1 MKDNIDRASVEDSQV
16 RDVTTAN
23 QIFSHIIT
31 DMMLLKAA
39 KYSDRL
45 GNWHKEHVSV
55 LK

>member
-1 MKDNIDRASVEDSQV
+1 
-16 RDVTTAN
+16 
-23 QIFSHIIT
+23 
-31 DMMLLKAA
+31 MMLLKAA